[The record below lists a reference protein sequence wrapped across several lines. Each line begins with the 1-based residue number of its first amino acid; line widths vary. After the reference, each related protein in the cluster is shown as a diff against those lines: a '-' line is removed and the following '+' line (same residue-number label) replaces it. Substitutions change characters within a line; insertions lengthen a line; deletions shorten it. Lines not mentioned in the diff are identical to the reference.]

1 MSTPMNRCPNCGTPN
16 SATALACA
24 ICQLALTP
32 MPDQQ
37 HQIGSL
43 GELEAKLDALISS
56 ALASGIDSAGVIQ
69 ALRGEI
75 AYTAEMSQ
83 TGHRFAVQLIDLGLQ
98 EGEYAHSQRPNRP
111 QLAQQRTGAK

>member
-1 MSTPMNRCPNCGTPN
+1 MSTLMNRCPNCGTPN
-16 SATALACA
+16 VAAASICA
-24 ICQLALTP
+24 VCQLVLSPTP
-32 MPDQQ
+32 DSV
-37 HQIGSL
+37 HEIGSL

-75 AYTAEMSQ
+75 AYTAEMNQ

-98 EGEYAHSQRPNRP
+98 EGEYAHSQRPDRP
-111 QLAQQRTGAK
+111 QLAQKHTGAK